1 MTAEQALT
9 DWVHDTCF
17 ADLSAP
23 TVELT
28 KKSMLTILGTTIV
41 GSGAEGCQAV
51 VEMVRTWAGRPEAT
65 IHVHGGR
72 VPAPNAVLVNSMMA
86 RANDLCDAMDPGLH
100 NGSTVIPAALA
111 AAELVG
117 GCTGQDFITAVVTG
131 TELSARL
138 AVLGSEDAATAPGM
152 DGFDPTGITS
162 VIGAAAATG
171 RILGLD
177 RRQMLNA
184 LALAF
189 NRSGGSFQANL
200 DGSLAVRMIQ
210 AFAAQNGLVCALLA
224 QRGITG
230 PRNFIDGDYGFF
242 HLYTKGRRD
251 REALTGELGIRWQ
264 MYRTGYKHY
273 PSCGTSIASTD
284 AILRLA
290 REHDLAA
297 EDVDEIGV
305 RVTPAIYGLVGHGF
319 TVGDNPTVN
328 AQFSIEYCVANALMR
343 KRPELRH
350 FDADYVTDPQILEL
364 VQRVHVRPDP
374 SVNHDE
380 RRFRGRSIVR
390 VTKRDGHVL
399 EAIVDGPSG
408 FPTNPMTEEQHAERF
423 WDSVNYADAIA
434 KDDAERIVEFAAM
447 LDTLEDVRSVIA
459 MLARPAH

>member
-1 MTAEQALT
+1 MTIEQTLT
-9 DWVHDTCF
+9 DWVYDTRF
-17 ADLSAP
+17 DDLP
-23 TVELT
+23 TQTVDLT
-28 KKSMLTILGTTIV
+28 KKSVLTIFGTTIA
-41 GSGAEGCQAV
+41 GSHAEGCEAV
-51 VEMVRTWAGRPEAT
+51 VEMVKAWGGQPEAT
-65 IHVHGGR
+65 IHIHGGR
-72 VPAPNAVLVNSMMA
+72 VPAPNAALVNSMMA

-138 AVLGSEDAATAPGM
+138 AVLGSEDGATAPGM
-152 DGFDPTGITS
+152 DGFDPTGVTS
-162 VIGAAAATG
+162 VLGAAAATG

-177 RRQMLNA
+177 GQQILNA

-210 AFAAQNGLVCALLA
+210 GFAAQNGLVCALLA

-251 REALTGELGIRWQ
+251 REGLAGELGQRWQ

-273 PSCGTSIASTD
+273 PSCGASIASTD

-290 REHDLAA
+290 QDHDLSAA
-297 EDVDEIGV
+297 DVAEIGV

-328 AQFSIEYCVANALMR
+328 AQFSIEYCVANALVR
-343 KRPELRH
+343 QHPKLRH
-350 FDADYVTDPQILEL
+350 FDPDYVTDPQLLEL
-364 VQRVHVRPDP
+364 TQRIHVTPDP
-374 SVNHDE
+374 TVNDNE
-380 RRFRGRSIVR
+380 RRYRGRSIVR
-390 VTKRDGHVL
+390 VVKRDGEVL
-399 EAIVDGPSG
+399 ETVVDGPSG
-408 FPTNPMTEEQHAERF
+408 FPTNPMTDEQHAERF
-423 WDSVNYADAIA
+423 WDNVNYARAIA
-434 KDDAERIVEFAAM
+434 KEDAERIVNTVGG
-447 LDTLEDVRSVIA
+447 LVTVDDVQALIPMTA
-459 MLARPAH
+459 GGAH